1 MTNTTSEIFRLINIH
16 TDQNIKVTVS
26 FLEIY
31 NETIRDLIVKT
42 PDTLD
47 LREDP
52 KEGSIVA
59 GLSEHVVQSSDE
71 ILDLLLLGNKNRI

>member
-1 MTNTTSEIFRLINIH
+1 MTNTTSEIFRLINSKEG
-16 TDQNIKVTVS
+16 QNIKVTVS

-42 PDTLD
+42 TDTLD

-52 KEGSIVA
+52 KEGS
-59 GLSEHVVQSSDE
+59 
-71 ILDLLLLGNKNRI
+71 